1 LTPEFNILINDK
13 YEKLLVSEEERKL
26 KLLLMNARDEL
37 KGDKLVMR

>member
-1 LTPEFNILINDK
+1 MTPEFNILINDK

-37 KGDKLVMR
+37 KGEKLVMR

>member
-1 LTPEFNILINDK
+1 MTPEFNILINDK